1 MPKGCLDK
9 KAALVVMDK
18 DPVNL
23 DRTHQY
29 VRLKRT
35 QEYLIDAKASLMQIL
50 VLLRSQNP
58 DNRQRSPPRKVSPR
72 RSSVRNG
79 EAKIKILCVSPFPTD
94 PIKSARPGKLY

>member
-18 DPVNL
+18 DPLNL
-23 DRTHQY
+23 DR
-29 VRLKRT
+29 LKKI
-35 QEYLIDAKASLMQIL
+35 QEDLIDAKASLMQIL
-50 VLLRSQNP
+50 VLLRSKNP

>member
-18 DPVNL
+18 DPLNL
-23 DRTHQY
+23 DR
-29 VRLKRT
+29 LKKI
-35 QEYLIDAKASLMQIL
+35 QEDLIDAKASLMQIL
-50 VLLRSQNP
+50 VLLRSKNP
-58 DNRQRSPPRKVSPR
+58 DKRQRSPPRKVSPR

-79 EAKIKILCVSPFPTD
+79 EAKIKILFVSPFPTD

>member
-23 DRTHQY
+23 DRAHQY
-29 VRLKRT
+29 VRLKKT
-35 QEYLIDAKASLMQIL
+35 QEDLIDVKASLMQIL

-72 RSSVRNG
+72 RSPVRKCDCYNCG
-79 EAKIKILCVSPFPTD
+79 EPGHF
-94 PIKSARPGKLY
+94 SAECGPKQM